1 MIRRSNIALGGFA
14 ALMVLTSGAES
25 AIPIDPRCQRLGDSS
40 KSNQIACSCGVKY
53 GGVVKHSHGRYVWYM
68 PMRTAHLP
76 PAFRQCVK
84 ENGGEY

>member
-14 ALMVLTSGAES
+14 ALVLVTSGAES
-25 AIPIDPRCQRLGDSS
+25 AIPIDPRCQVVSD
-40 KSNQIACSCGVKY
+40 KIACSCGVKY

-76 PAFRQCVK
+76 PEFMQCLRA
-84 ENGGEY
+84 NGAG